1 MGKRLL
7 NRSSSRKI
15 KLKEKINITTKIKQI
30 KFYKEK
36 IMNLTKLTRFWF
48 VYENKNIYIK
58 LKLKIPEKL
67 WNINDIG

>member
-30 KFYKEK
+30 KFYKRK
-36 IMNLTKLTRFWF
+36 N
-48 VYENKNIYIK
+48 YEPDKAYSVLICIW
-58 LKLKIPEKL
+58 E
-67 WNINDIG
+67 